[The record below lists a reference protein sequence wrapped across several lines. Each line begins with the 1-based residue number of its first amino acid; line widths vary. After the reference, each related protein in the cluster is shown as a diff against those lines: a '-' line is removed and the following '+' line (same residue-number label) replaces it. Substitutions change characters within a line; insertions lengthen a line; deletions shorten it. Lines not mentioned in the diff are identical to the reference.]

1 MHRQAG
7 FTLLEL
13 MIVVIIIAILSA
25 VAVPSYRNYAVKT
38 HRTDAQRVLMDL
50 AGRQERYFYSHN
62 TYTDTLADLSGTTTM
77 AGQYYA
83 ISIPSASSTDYTV
96 TATAIGTQQKDDA
109 LCQSLSL
116 DRSGGRTSTGSSD
129 NDPKCWGN

>member
-1 MHRQAG
+1 MRRQAG

-25 VAVPSYRNYAVKT
+25 IAIPSYRKYAVRT
-38 HRTDAQRVLMDL
+38 HRLDAQRVLMDL

-62 TYTDTLADLSGTTTM
+62 TYTDTLGDLSGTATM
-77 AGQYYA
+77 AGQYYS

-96 TATAIGTQQKDDA
+96 TATAVGTQQKDDA

-116 DRSGGRTSTGSSD
+116 DRAGIRTSTGSTTD
-129 NDPKCWGN
+129 DPKCWGN